1 MSLSR
6 RERRGYAK
14 QMGLL
19 SKKESYRE
27 MIERFKRANQAGDY
41 LHTHHIQEVKNS
53 QIESRTQSD
62 SNSVEPD
69 QEESINPYGFLGK
82 R

>member
-1 MSLSR
+1 MSSSR

-19 SKKESYRE
+19 GRKESYQQ
-27 MIERFKRANQAGDY
+27 MTKRFQRSNEAGDY
-41 LHTHHIQEVKNS
+41 LHIHHLQEMANRE
-53 QIESRTQSD
+53 IENKSNIASENIISD
-62 SNSVEPD
+62 EP
-69 QEESINPYGFLGK
+69 EINPFGFLGK

>member
-1 MSLSR
+1 MSSSR

-19 SKKESYRE
+19 GRKESYGQ
-27 MIERFKRANQAGDY
+27 MTKRFQRSNEAGGY
-41 LHTHHIQEVKNS
+41 LHTYHLQEIANREIEDKN
-53 QIESRTQSD
+53 ID
-62 SNSVEPD
+62 SEEHTSGEP
-69 QEESINPYGFLGK
+69 EINPFSFLGK